1 MIEIE
6 VKAELYKKQVMFG
19 KQLLAKFQVP
29 NIFNTMEPLPKDHK
43 VKPPLLCVCVCVNPL
58 IFSYTFM

>member
-43 VKPPLLCVCVCVNPL
+43 EKPPLLCVCVCV
-58 IFSYTFM
+58 